1 MGNLN
6 VKLHHLLDQFST
18 DEKRILLV
26 GASLYIHYALA
37 AVVVLWIIIA
47 MLREKRLLTIIKQ
60 VPRSRFA
67 LVFCIITT
75 IVAALY
81 ENWIGVACGIGLLL
95 VFLYIFYYR
104 TVITKPCFEL
114 LLDICIVCS
123 MFFVVWGCIEY
134 YLICQRLDH
143 SVIIGI
149 KTADMHAVFRTI
161 RNKQLKD
168 AMIIEFTVLLC
179 FYKALQWKSVKHTL
193 WYGFAVIANLFM
205 LVLTGCRTAW
215 VPFVVSVPLLILFC
229 GMYKL
234 FALSLVSI
242 GGVGGFVLMN
252 PELMKR
258 AAYITKDF
266 AKRERIWTTAI
277 QGIKAHPLFGE
288 GPMTYLQIY
297 PLYNGHPTNHSH
309 SIYLDPILSHG
320 IIPVLIVAV
329 YFFSNLKEAV
339 KLFTQKIDVPLF
351 GLMVGFLV
359 TVLLH
364 GMLDYTVYWIQ
375 TGILFLMVMSA
386 SSMYFQDGYN
396 KGKRKI

>member
-123 MFFVVWGCIEY
+123 MFFVFWGCI
-134 YLICQRLDH
+134 
-143 SVIIGI
+143 
-149 KTADMHAVFRTI
+149 
-161 RNKQLKD
+161 
-168 AMIIEFTVLLC
+168 
-179 FYKALQWKSVKHTL
+179 
-193 WYGFAVIANLFM
+193 
-205 LVLTGCRTAW
+205 
-215 VPFVVSVPLLILFC
+215 
-229 GMYKL
+229 
-234 FALSLVSI
+234 
-242 GGVGGFVLMN
+242 
-252 PELMKR
+252 
-258 AAYITKDF
+258 
-266 AKRERIWTTAI
+266 
-277 QGIKAHPLFGE
+277 
-288 GPMTYLQIY
+288 
-297 PLYNGHPTNHSH
+297 
-309 SIYLDPILSHG
+309 
-320 IIPVLIVAV
+320 
-329 YFFSNLKEAV
+329 
-339 KLFTQKIDVPLF
+339 
-351 GLMVGFLV
+351 
-359 TVLLH
+359 
-364 GMLDYTVYWIQ
+364 
-375 TGILFLMVMSA
+375 
-386 SSMYFQDGYN
+386 
-396 KGKRKI
+396 